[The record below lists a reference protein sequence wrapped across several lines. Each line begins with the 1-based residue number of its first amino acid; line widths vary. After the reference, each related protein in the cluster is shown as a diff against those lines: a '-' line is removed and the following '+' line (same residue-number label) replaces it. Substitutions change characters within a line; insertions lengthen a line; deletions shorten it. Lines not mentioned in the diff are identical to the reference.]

1 MGKVGTALSEIVVA
15 VRGGGDLATGVI
27 QKLYH
32 AGFKVI
38 ILETDKPLA
47 IRRTVSLCNAVF
59 QQEQQVEDM
68 KAVLI
73 YSLSEC
79 FSCWK
84 KNNLPIFI
92 DPEAKC
98 LAILKPLIVVDAILA
113 KRNLGTAKTM
123 APITIALGPGFT
135 ATEDV
140 DAVIETMRGHYLGRL
155 YFEGSAIPNTGVPGE
170 IGGKSAERVIHSP
183 ISGQIRH
190 VQQIGSVVKKGTL
203 LFYIADQPV
212 YSPLDGVLRGLISD
226 QIECAKGLKC
236 ADVDPRS
243 VGEVDILTISDKAR
257 ALGGAVL
264 EAIFQIGIK
273 KNLL

>member
-1 MGKVGTALSEIVVA
+1 MGKVATAFSDIIVA

-32 AGFKVI
+32 AGFRVI
-38 ILETDKPLA
+38 ILETAQPLA

-59 QQEQQVEDM
+59 QKEQQVEDM

-73 YSLSEC
+73 SSLDDC

-84 KNNLPIFI
+84 NEELPVLI
-92 DPEAKC
+92 DPEAIC
-98 LAILKPLIVVDAILA
+98 LTSLKPMVLVDAILA
-113 KRNLGTAKTM
+113 KRNLGTVKTM

-135 ATEDV
+135 AVEDV
-140 DAVIETMRGHYLGRL
+140 DVVIETMRGHHLGRL
-155 YFEGSAIPNTGVPGE
+155 YFEGSAIPNTGIPGE
-170 IGGKSAERVIHSP
+170 LGGESAERVIHAP
-183 ISGQIRH
+183 ISGQVRH
-190 VQQIGSVVKKGTL
+190 VKKIGSVVQKDDL
-203 LFYIADQPV
+203 LFYVAEQPV
-212 YSPLDGVLRGLISD
+212 YSPLNGILRGLISD
-226 QIECAKGLKC
+226 QIKCEKGLKC

-264 EAIFQIGIK
+264 AAVLQIGLQK
-273 KNLL
+273 KLL

>member
-1 MGKVGTALSEIVVA
+1 MGKVATALSEIVVA

-38 ILETDKPLA
+38 ILETAQPLA

-59 QQEQQVEDM
+59 QQEQQVEDI

-73 YSLSEC
+73 SSPDEC
-79 FSCWK
+79 LTCWK
-84 KNNLPIFI
+84 NDTLPILV
-92 DPEAKC
+92 DPDAKC
-98 LAILKPLIVVDAILA
+98 LTHLKPLVLVDAILA
-113 KRNLGTAKTM
+113 KRNLGTVKTM

-135 ATEDV
+135 ASKDV
-140 DAVIETMRGHYLGRL
+140 DSVIETMRGHYLGRL
-155 YFEGSAIPNTGVPGE
+155 YFEGSAIPNTGIPGE

-183 ISGQIRH
+183 LSGQVRH
-190 VQQIGSVVKKGTL
+190 VKKIGSVVKKGEI
-203 LFYIADQPV
+203 LFYVADQPV
-212 YSPLDGVLRGLISD
+212 YSPLNGVLRGLISD
-226 QIECAKGLKC
+226 QIECKKGLKC

-243 VGEVDILTISDKAR
+243 VKEVDILTISDKAR

-264 EAIFQIGIK
+264 EAIFQVGIK
-273 KNLL
+273 KNIL